1 MKMLSSKIKVTHPSG
16 GISSTLRS
24 LKTSPLLIVSADPKE
39 NKMMGGKGQESS
51 SEELE
56 DYADSDSGNDRGEDG
71 EKIGKTSL
79 LLVGMQS
86 STFHGY
92 QLFNDYVFFFTHHI
106 FFSS

>member
-71 EKIGKTSL
+71 GEDQEDEPIVSRYAIINF
-79 LLVGMQS
+79 S
-86 STFHGY
+86 WIATF
-92 QLFNDYVFFFTHHI
+92 QRL
-106 FFSS
+106 